1 MGLKT
6 IKTHRI
12 KLSKNYKMFIFS
24 QVPAMWTPER
34 QTSEVGVHGTQNSAW
49 DTAGPN
55 AGL

>member
-6 IKTHRI
+6 IKTHSI
-12 KLSKNYKMFIFS
+12 KLSKNYKMYIFS

-34 QTSEVGVHGTQNSAW
+34 QASEVGVHGTQNSAW